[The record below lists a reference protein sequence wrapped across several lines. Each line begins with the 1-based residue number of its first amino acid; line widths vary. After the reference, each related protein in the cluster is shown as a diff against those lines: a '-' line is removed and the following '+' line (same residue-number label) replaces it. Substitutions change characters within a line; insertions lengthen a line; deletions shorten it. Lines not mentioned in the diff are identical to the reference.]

1 VLSKISGILGT
12 HGISIQSVHQ
22 KGRKST
28 GAVPVVMLTH
38 LAKEANVK
46 KALAEIRAL
55 DDVGDEP
62 VLIRIEDEE
71 MD

>member
-1 VLSKISGILGT
+1 
-12 HGISIQSVHQ
+12 
-22 KGRKST
+22 
-28 GAVPVVMLTH
+28 MLTH

-46 KALAEIRAL
+46 KALTEIRAL